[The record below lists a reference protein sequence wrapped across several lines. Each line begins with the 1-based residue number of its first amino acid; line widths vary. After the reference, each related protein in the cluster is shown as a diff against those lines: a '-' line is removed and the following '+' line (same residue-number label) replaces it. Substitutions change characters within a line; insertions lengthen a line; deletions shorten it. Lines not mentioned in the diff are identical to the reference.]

1 METAYLIQT
10 LQGPYIIEDIITKL
24 KVTRQTA
31 IKYVSALRKK
41 GYVKTEYLKGNKR
54 LYRIGMENQSRGTSY
69 YDVLNKNSPIKLHD
83 PNPYRIYGRKIT
95 LEETLIYAIKTKEVR
110 PILAAIALYKKIH
123 NWKRLY
129 TIAKESSVEQEVGA
143 LYDLA
148 REIIKT
154 RKMPKRFRRFLARNI
169 KHRHKYIIDNFQS
182 KDYKKIEDTWKVR
195 IPFNKNDFEDYKSYQ

>member
-1 METAYLIQT
+1 MIQT

-24 KVTRQTA
+24 KVSKQTA
-31 IKYVSALRKK
+31 IKYISALRKK

-54 LYRIGMENQSRGTSY
+54 LYRIGLENQSRGTSY
-69 YDVLNKNSPIKLHD
+69 YDILNKNSPIKLHD
-83 PNPYRIYGRKIT
+83 PNPYKIYGRKIT

-123 NWKRLY
+123 DWKRLY
-129 TIAKESSVEQEVGA
+129 ALAKKESVEQEVGA

-154 RKMPKRFRRFLARNI
+154 RKMPERFRRFLARNI
-169 KHRHKYIIDNFQS
+169 KHQHKYLIDNFQS
-182 KDYKKIEDTWKVR
+182 KDFKKIEDTWKVR
-195 IPFNKNDFEDYKSYQ
+195 LPFNKNDFEDYISYQ